1 MGFDPTHESILVG
14 SGRWSDKRRGWDSN
28 PRGER
33 SRPRDFQSR
42 SLSRSDTSPGL
53 RRVADRSAH
62 PASDAGPRPVRPR
75 TAVVASLGSPGGV
88 PERLNGAVSKTV
100 VRLSAYRG
108 FESHPLRTS
117 LPGQGGVRP
126 EAGDQGGRNSA
137 GNQGGEAAVVL
148 AARAEECG
156 VQLGPLE
163 EPVDVGLPGE
173 ADATVG
179 LDRRGGHLD
188 PCLRGGRLGQ

>member
-1 MGFDPTHESILVG
+1 MA
-14 SGRWSDKRRGWDSN
+14 
-28 PRGER
+28 
-33 SRPRDFQSR
+33 
-42 SLSRSDTSPGL
+42 
-53 RRVADRSAH
+53 VA
-62 PASDAGPRPVRPR
+62 
-75 TAVVASLGSPGGV
+75 ASLDSPGGV

-137 GNQGGEAAVVL
+137 GDQGGEAA
-148 AARAEECG
+148 

-179 LDRRGGHLD
+179 LDSRGGHLD